1 MDINDDDMGS
11 AGVSQ
16 DVLAV
21 SFEDLRGN
29 FFELERLAA
38 GYVRRIEL
46 FQKKMHAHR
55 KHAYGGTIAYV
66 SAEALAQR
74 EKYDAFQRQITVA
87 RQRMDREPHTKTLL
101 AELIQH
107 RQEQTF
113 LLHALIGQTGALM
126 VSLDWQSPSFGHSV
140 MAQAGMQTGHIQG
153 TINDYK
159 RDTHLDEEEFE
170 AAFKREYVDER
181 TRFVVQVFATGSGM
195 SAFTTVLAFLHGGEK
210 VRGPIVVGQSC
221 WFQNKRLLD
230 YFFGEEHMHVVDE
243 MNADEVIA
251 AVKRLQPRAIFLDT
265 LCNTSTIPIPHLAKI
280 IPALSSAVKQRAY
293 LVLDNSGL
301 GPTCRPLS
309 YLPRLSCLRMLV
321 VESLNKHYE
330 FGLDRV
336 AGGVV
341 WGDGMFVGRLSTYRM
356 HLGTN
361 IPDASVHTVPW
372 PDGKLLHCRM
382 NRQERNAQLIA
393 EKIDAY
399 VKAHP
404 GSIVSHVV
412 YPGLS
417 THPAYAWTRD
427 LAFHGCFLSLA
438 FKPTYAKVFVYL
450 RYLAAV
456 LSEAKKVKADVV
468 TGTDFGLSTTRV
480 YLTALHAQRMA
491 LPFVRISAGTET
503 RVEAEVLAAV
513 FIRAMD
519 RLSKWAIMP

>member
-1 MDINDDDMGS
+1 MDFGDAS
-11 AGVSQ
+11 EE
-16 DVLAV
+16 VLDV
-21 SFEDLRGN
+21 SFEDLLENVR
-29 FFELERLAA
+29 ELDRLAA
-38 GYVRRIEL
+38 GYVDRIEA
-46 FQKKMHAHR
+46 FQKKVHVHR
-55 KHAYGGTIAYV
+55 KHAYEGTIAYV
-66 SAEALAQR
+66 SAEAVAQR
-74 EKYDAFQRQITVA
+74 AKYDVFRAQLADAERRINN
-87 RQRMDREPHTKTLL
+87 EPHTGALL
-101 AELIQH
+101 AELIRQ
-107 RQEQTF
+107 RQEQMF
-113 LLHALIGQTGALM
+113 LLHTLIGQTGALM

-140 MAQAGMQTGHIQG
+140 MAQAGTQTGHIEG

-159 RDTHLDEEEFE
+159 RDTHLDEEAFE
-170 AAFKREYVDER
+170 AAFKREYVNER
-181 TRFVVQVFATGSGM
+181 TRLSVQVLATGSGM
-195 SAFTTVLAFLHGGEK
+195 SAFTTVLAFLRGGEK
-210 VRGPIVVGQSC
+210 ICGPVVVGQSC
-221 WFQNKRLLD
+221 WFQNKRLLE
-230 YFFGEEHMHVVDE
+230 YFFGREQVHIVDE
-243 MNADEVIA
+243 MNAEEVIA
-251 AVKRLQPRAIFLDT
+251 VVKRLQPRAIFLDT
-265 LCNTSTIPIPHLAKI
+265 LCNTSTIPVPNLAKL
-280 IPALSSAVKQRAY
+280 IPALSSAVKQQAY
-293 LVLDNSGL
+293 LVLDNSGF

-309 YLPRLSCLRMLV
+309 YLPRLSRLRMLV

-341 WGDGMFVGRLSTYRM
+341 WGDGRFVGRLSTYRM

-372 PDGKLLHCRM
+372 PDGALLRARM
-382 NRQERNAQLIA
+382 QRQGRNAQLIA

-404 GSIVSHVV
+404 GSVVSHVV

-417 THPAYAWTRD
+417 THPSSEWTK
-427 LAFHGCFLSLA
+427 AFSFHGCFFSLA

-503 RVEAEVLAAV
+503 RLEAEVLAEV
-513 FIRAMD
+513 FIRAID
-519 RLSKWAIMP
+519 RLSKWAIIP